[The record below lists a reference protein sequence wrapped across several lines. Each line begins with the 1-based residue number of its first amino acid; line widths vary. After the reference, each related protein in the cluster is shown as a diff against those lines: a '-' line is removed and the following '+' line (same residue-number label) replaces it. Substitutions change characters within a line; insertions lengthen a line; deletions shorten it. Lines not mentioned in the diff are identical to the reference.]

1 MGFGDYRLDGFWD
14 EMFEGP
20 GQPRPSTKAL
30 FEVLDGL
37 PPDEIGARQLAA
49 ERALLHL
56 GITFNVYGDQ
66 RGAEKIFPF
75 DILPRIIEE
84 EEWVRVEAGLKQR
97 LQALNIFLDDIYHE
111 KKILR
116 DKIIPREV
124 IEKSVGYTPACENI
138 RPPIGVWCHISGT
151 DLVRDGEGRFTVL
164 EDNLR
169 CPSGVSYVLGNRA
182 VMKRTFPRIFEA
194 IEPKPVDD
202 YSSKLLETLQS
213 LAPWSENPRVALL
226 TPGMFNSA
234 YFEHCFLAQQMGIEL
249 VTGSDLKVRDGIV
262 YMRTTRGYERIDV
275 LYRRI
280 DDDFLDPQVFR
291 HDSVL
296 GAAGLMDAYRRG
308 KVALANSPGAGVADD
323 KVVYAYVPKM
333 IKYYLG
339 EDAILPNVETW
350 VGHEPKDLEYML
362 ANLERLV
369 IKTAEGSGGYGVLI
383 GPHADKATLETWRE
397 RVKAKPSGYIAQTTL
412 SLSRSPVLIDGQWE
426 GRHIDLRPFALFGK
440 SIYILPG
447 GLTRVALRKGSLVVN
462 SSQGGGSKD
471 TWVVPALKKSMS
483 QSMTGGG
490 MSMTMTSK

>member
-14 EMFEGP
+14 EMFASP
-20 GQPRPSTKAL
+20 GRPRATTKTL
-30 FEVLDGL
+30 YQILDSL
-37 PPDEIGARQLAA
+37 PADEIKTRQQAA

-56 GITFNVYGDQ
+56 GITFNVYGDE
-66 RGAEKIFPF
+66 RGQEKIFPF

-84 EEWVRVEAGLKQR
+84 TEWDEVERGLKQR
-97 LQALNIFLDDIYHE
+97 LRALNMFLDDIYHDQ
-111 KKILR
+111 KILK
-116 DKIIPREV
+116 DKIMPREV
-124 IEKSVGYTPACENI
+124 VEVSVGYSPVCRSI
-138 RPPIGVWCHISGT
+138 RPPLGVWCHISGT

-182 VMKRTFPRIFEA
+182 VMKRTFPRLFEA
-194 IEPKPVDD
+194 IEPRPVDD
-202 YSSKLLETLQS
+202 YSSKLLEMLQS
-213 LAPWSENPRVALL
+213 LAPWSASPRVALL
-226 TPGMFNSA
+226 TPGMHNSA

-249 VTGSDLKVRDGIV
+249 VTGPDLHVRDGMV

-291 HDSVL
+291 PDSVL
-296 GAAGLMDAYRRG
+296 GVPGLMESYRRG
-308 KVALANSPGAGVADD
+308 KVALVNAPGTGVADD

-339 EDAILPNVETW
+339 EEAILPNVETW
-350 VGHEPKDLEYML
+350 VGHESTDLKYML
-362 ANLERLV
+362 DNLEKLV

-383 GPHADKATLETWRE
+383 GPHADKATLEKWRA
-397 RVKAKPSGYIAQTTL
+397 RVVENPSGFIAQTTL
-412 SLSRSPVLIDGQWE
+412 SLSRSPVLVDGQWE

-440 SIYILPG
+440 SIYVLPG

-471 TWVVPALKKSMS
+471 TWVVPSPRSSIDTQTEGLAMALA
-483 QSMTGGG
+483 
-490 MSMTMTSK
+490 

>member
-14 EMFEGP
+14 EMFASP
-20 GQPRPSTKAL
+20 GRPRPTTKTL
-30 FEVLDGL
+30 YQILDSL
-37 PPDEIGARQLAA
+37 PADEIKTRQQAA

-56 GITFNVYGDQ
+56 GITFNVYGDE
-66 RGAEKIFPF
+66 RGQEKIFPF

-84 EEWVRVEAGLKQR
+84 TEWDEVERGLKQR
-97 LQALNIFLDDIYHE
+97 LRALNMFLDDIYHDQ
-111 KKILR
+111 KILK
-116 DKIIPREV
+116 DKIMPREV
-124 IEKSVGYTPACENI
+124 VEVSVGFSPVCRSI
-138 RPPIGVWCHISGT
+138 RPPLGVWCHISGT
-151 DLVRDGEGRFTVL
+151 DLVRDGDGRFTVL

-182 VMKRTFPRIFEA
+182 VMKRTFPRLFEA
-194 IEPKPVDD
+194 IEPRPVDD
-202 YSSKLLETLQS
+202 YSSKLLEMLQS
-213 LAPWSENPRVALL
+213 LAPWSPSPRVALL
-226 TPGMFNSA
+226 TPGMHNSA

-249 VTGSDLKVRDGIV
+249 VTGPDLHVRDGMV

-291 HDSVL
+291 PDSVL
-296 GAAGLMDAYRRG
+296 GVPGLMEAYRRG
-308 KVALANSPGAGVADD
+308 KVAVVNAPGTGVADD

-339 EDAILPNVETW
+339 EEAILPNVETW
-350 VGHEPKDLEYML
+350 VGHEPTDLKFML
-362 ANLERLV
+362 ENLEKLV

-383 GPHADKATLETWRE
+383 GPHADKVTLEKWRA
-397 RVKAKPSGYIAQTTL
+397 RVVENPSGFIAQTTL
-412 SLSRSPVLIDGQWE
+412 SLSRSPVLVDGQWE

-440 SIYILPG
+440 SIYVLPG

-471 TWVVPALKKSMS
+471 TWVVPSPRTSIDTQTEGLAMALA
-483 QSMTGGG
+483 
-490 MSMTMTSK
+490 